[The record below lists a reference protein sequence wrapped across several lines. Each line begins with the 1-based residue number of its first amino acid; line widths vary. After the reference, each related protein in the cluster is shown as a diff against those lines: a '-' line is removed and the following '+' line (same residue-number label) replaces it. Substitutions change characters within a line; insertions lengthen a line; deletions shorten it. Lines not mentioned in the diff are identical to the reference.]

1 MTVAGIFVVSV
12 QLRFLTLAR
21 APFSDSFFPLVRL
34 DVEASWGLGE
44 RLQKGVRVMVYESF
58 FFPSFLSVGG
68 FIFIFGVAP
77 DDVVL

>member
-1 MTVAGIFVVSV
+1 
-12 QLRFLTLAR
+12 
-21 APFSDSFFPLVRL
+21 
-34 DVEASWGLGE
+34 
-44 RLQKGVRVMVYESF
+44 MVYESF